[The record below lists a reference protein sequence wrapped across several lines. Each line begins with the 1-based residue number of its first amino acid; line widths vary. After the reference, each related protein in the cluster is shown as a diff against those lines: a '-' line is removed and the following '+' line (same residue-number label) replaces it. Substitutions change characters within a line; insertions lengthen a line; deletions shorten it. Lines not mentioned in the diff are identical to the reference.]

1 MNTQSNKPTPA
12 ALFKAAL
19 DSVKRRAIVAQHKRV
34 LHAAF
39 VRLPQVKPLFV
50 ALAKAALGG
59 EQPWVTVSEYSA
71 EVSVGMTMRE
81 LPSFKD
87 KRLMKLVSAFA
98 GDEWTAATTD
108 FTYDRPNRDYSFKME
123 ITDPLGALGALATP
137 GHPALRLTAAE
148 QRSLAWLREHA
159 SWELPRTLMI
169 SVQIYAYVKAD
180 SDACRIE
187 VVGIEE
193 EVIKKEIKRI
203 VCA

>member
-1 MNTQSNKPTPA
+1 MNTNNTQSNKPTPA

-19 DSVKRRAIVAQHKRV
+19 DIAKRRAIIAQHKRV
-34 LHAAF
+34 LHAAC

-50 ALAKAALGG
+50 ALAKAGLGG
-59 EQPWVTVSEYSA
+59 EQPWVTTSEYSA

-81 LPSFKD
+81 LASFKD
-87 KRLMKLVSAFA
+87 ERLTKLVSRFA
-98 GDEWTAATTD
+98 GDEWTATTTD
-108 FTYDRPNRDYSFKME
+108 FTYDKPNRDYRFTM
-123 ITDPLGALGALATP
+123 ILDDPLGTRGGAC
-137 GHPALRLTAAE
+137 HPALRLTAAE

-159 SWELPRTLMI
+159 SWETPRTLTI

-193 EVIKKEIKRI
+193 EVVKKEIKRI

>member
-1 MNTQSNKPTPA
+1 MKTNTLSSTQPTPA

-19 DSVKRRAIVAQHKRV
+19 DIAKRRAIIAQHKRV

-50 ALAKAALGG
+50 ALAKAAVGG
-59 EQPWVTVSEYSA
+59 EQPWVNTSEYSA
-71 EVSVGMTMRE
+71 EVSVGLTMRD
-81 LPSFKD
+81 LASFKD
-87 KRLMKLVSAFA
+87 ERLTKLVSRFA
-98 GDEWTAATTD
+98 GDEWTATTTD
-108 FTYDRPNRDYSFKME
+108 YTYDKPNRDFSFKM
-123 ITDPLGALGALATP
+123 TLDDPLADP
-137 GHPALRLTAAE
+137 GLRLTAAE
-148 QRSLAWLREHA
+148 RRSLAWLREHA
-159 SWELPRTLMI
+159 SWEMPRTLTI

-193 EVIKKEIKRI
+193 EVVKKEIKRI